1 MLCRV
6 RIFQHNHLHAQT
18 LQQTQSEINMTAKKT
33 SKDNLVITREKGKS
47 DDKKLAEISICAT
60 TLNAITARS
69 FSKYIAGETSLS
81 ETVKTMREKVNV
93 VNSGDIKDLEA
104 TLTAQ
109 ASSLNAVYSEL
120 ARRAI
125 SSDTMSKLEIYMR
138 LSLKAQAQC
147 ARTIEVIATMKNPP
161 IVFAKQANISNG
173 HQQVN
178 NGNLVTS
185 THAPAHAGK
194 EINQSNELLEQRE
207 NGEWLDKGKATTTS
221 NPNKTMA
228 AVETLDRC

>member
-6 RIFQHNHLHAQT
+6 RIFLHYHLQAQT
-18 LQQTQSEINMTAKKT
+18 LQRLQSEINMTAKKT
-33 SKDNLVITREKGKS
+33 NKNNLQITREKGKS
-47 DDKKLAEISICAT
+47 DDKKLAEVGICAT

-69 FSKYIAGETSLS
+69 FSNHIVGETSLL
-81 ETVKTMREKVNV
+81 ETVKTMREKVNT
-93 VNSGDIKDLEA
+93 VNAGDIKDLEA

-109 ASSLNAVYSEL
+109 ASSLNAVYNEL

-125 SSDTMSKLEIYMR
+125 GSETMSKLEIYMR

-147 ARTIEVIATMKNPP
+147 ARTIEVIASMKNPP

-194 EINQSNELLEQRE
+194 EINQSNELLEHKE
-207 NGEWLDKGKATTTS
+207 NGEWLDNGKATTTS
-221 NPNKTMA
+221 NQAMA
-228 AVETLDRC
+228 TVETLDRC

>member
-1 MLCRV
+1 
-6 RIFQHNHLHAQT
+6 
-18 LQQTQSEINMTAKKT
+18 MTAKKGNNDILEIEKE
-33 SKDNLVITREKGKS
+33 KDKS
-47 DDKKLAEISICAT
+47 EDRKFAEVSICAT

-69 FSKYIAGETSLS
+69 FSKNIMGETSLS
-81 ETVKTMREKVNV
+81 ETVKSMKEKVNT
-93 VNSGDIKDLEA
+93 VNAGDIKDLEA

-125 SSDTMSKLEIYMR
+125 GSETMSKLEIYMR

-173 HQQVN
+173 HQQINNSNLVN
-178 NGNLVTS
+178 NTR
-185 THAPAHAGK
+185 APAHAGK
-194 EINQSNELLEQRE
+194 EVNQTNELLEHKE
-207 NGEWLDKGKATTTS
+207 NGEWLDNGKATTTS

-228 AVETLDRC
+228 AMESLDRC